1 LRVPKSGGI
10 PTAKARVV
18 RWFKKQGAKVKQG
31 EPIVEL
37 ETDKVSYELDAPA
50 GGVLLK
56 IIAQADGEVPVGDV
70 LGDIGEAG
78 AVISE
83 P

>member
-1 LRVPKSGGI
+1 MPKSGGI
-10 PTAKARVV
+10 PTTKVRVM
-18 RWFKKQGAKVKQG
+18 RWFKKQGSKVKHG

-56 IIAQADGEVPVGDV
+56 IIAEADAEVPVGDV
-70 LGDIGEAG
+70 LGYIGGAGEA
-78 AVISE
+78 ISE